1 MKIPKTID
9 EQQAEM
15 FMAFAKKRLKDSI
28 NRIESMTPDLQR
40 YYEARFDTMATE
52 GWKDLMEDID
62 TMINSLNN
70 ISTIPD
76 EASLHFKKG
85 ELSILTW
92 LRTLKEVSE
101 RAYEE
106 LNEKNL

>member
-1 MKIPKTID
+1 MST
-9 EQQAEM
+9 
-15 FMAFAKKRLKDSI
+15 
-28 NRIESMTPDLQR
+28 DLQK
-40 YYEARFDTMATE
+40 YYENRFSTMGSD
-52 GWKDLMEDID
+52 GWLDLMEDID
-62 TMINSLNN
+62 NMIASLNN

-76 EASLHFKKG
+76 EATLHFKKG

-106 LNEKNL
+106 LNEKNI

>member
-1 MKIPKTID
+1 MNP
-9 EQQAEM
+9 E
-15 FMAFAKKRLKDSI
+15 
-28 NRIESMTPDLQR
+28 LQK
-40 YYEARFDTMATE
+40 YYEDRFSTMATE
-52 GWKDLMEDID
+52 GWKDLMDDID
-62 TMINSLNN
+62 TMIESLNN

-76 EASLHFKKG
+76 EQTLHFKKG

-106 LNEKNL
+106 LNEKII